1 MASKAILFVGI
12 PDDVKKEFY
21 DVIREVL
28 GYDRANLRNAT
39 EEAIKDWILKKRL
52 EKQQV
57 K

>member
-1 MASKAILFVGI
+1 VASKAILFVGI

-39 EEAIKDWILKKRL
+39 EEAIKDWIIKKRL